1 MRHTGKIESASS
13 SWCWCC
19 DMLLLLLFRGD
30 VLRPR
35 CAMEAV
41 SSMSGAL
48 CVCVLFAGAKR
59 ASLSF
64 SLSLFLYLC
73 GMTSLSLSLTL
84 SRALAHE
91 RHQLDACPAVPAPDS
106 SNFRALNLTSDQNF
120 FLKTSFHPKVLD
132 SYRRFLCM
140 HLYIATFGDS
150 GDI

>member
-1 MRHTGKIESASS
+1 M
-13 SWCWCC
+13 WY
-19 DMLLLLLFRGD
+19 D
-30 VLRPR
+30 
-35 CAMEAV
+35 
-41 SSMSGAL
+41 
-48 CVCVLFAGAKR
+48 
-59 ASLSF
+59 
-64 SLSLFLYLC
+64 
-73 GMTSLSLSLTL
+73 LSLSLTL